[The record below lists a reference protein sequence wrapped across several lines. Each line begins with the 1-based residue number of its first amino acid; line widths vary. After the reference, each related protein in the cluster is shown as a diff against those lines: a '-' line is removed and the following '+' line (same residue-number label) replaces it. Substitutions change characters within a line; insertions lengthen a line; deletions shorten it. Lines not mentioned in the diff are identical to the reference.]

1 MQPFRKAPVDP
12 VPPRRGRKPAVPN
25 MLHKRH
31 PVIRIAPALASA
43 CLALLGPG
51 CMHEEKD
58 QMTQAVLSG
67 ERPVAM
73 AGSEPFFGG
82 RVTARV
88 TISRGIGRGAKGG
101 GSKSKGG
108 SGAYS
113 QDRANDRIAQEAY
126 ENYGNATVNNGSPL
140 PPVTL
145 HLILINPG
153 TEPLIVTMS
162 DFESDLG
169 NFAVDPETLTVLPG
183 ETAEPAPM
191 VSLLGVSS
199 NVVPVKV
206 TLKMGALKETRTVL
220 VRSLLDDSGK
230 PRPAA
235 P

>member
-1 MQPFRKAPVDP
+1 
-12 VPPRRGRKPAVPN
+12 
-25 MLHKRH
+25 MLHKKF
-31 PVIRIAPALASA
+31 PVILLAPPLAAA
-43 CLALLGPG
+43 CLALLAAG
-51 CMHEEKD
+51 CEHKEKD
-58 QMTQAVLSG
+58 QITQAVLSG

-82 RVTARV
+82 RLTARV
-88 TISRGIGRGAKGG
+88 TVSRGIGHGAKG

-108 SGAYS
+108 AYS
-113 QDRANDRIAQEAY
+113 QEKANEKIAQEAY
-126 ENYGNATVNNGSPL
+126 ETYGDAEVNNGSPL

-153 TEPLIVTMS
+153 TEPLIVTML

-169 NFAVDPETLTVLPG
+169 NFAVDPDTLTVLPG
-183 ETAEPAPM
+183 ETGEPAPM

-199 NVVPVKV
+199 NEIPVKV
-206 TLKMGALKETRTVL
+206 TLRMGAQNETHTVL

-230 PRPAA
+230 PKPAA